1 MSAFFSRQ
9 WALTGDGTLLLLTE
23 FSSSRLDIFEVP
35 ALLQN
40 GLEGG

>member
-1 MSAFFSRQ
+1 VIAP
-9 WALTGDGTLLLLTE
+9 
-23 FSSSRLDIFEVP
+23 SSIHGIAPSRLDIFEVP